1 MYVAANLW
9 NEFTSFGVRQTMPLG
24 ESGRKHGRDLEKLAE
39 IREENLVKGKRMLK
53 LFSACKKRRSWLIPS
68 RRRDELSG

>member
-1 MYVAANLW
+1 
-9 NEFTSFGVRQTMPLG
+9 MPLG